1 MAVIMVLLMMISLA
15 RRLEGRLLVVSV
27 ARTSDPIASPPG
39 DFAPH

>member
-1 MAVIMVLLMMISLA
+1 MMIMVGGMMISLA
-15 RRLEGRLLVVSV
+15 RRGQVRLLVVSV